1 MMFLQMWNVT
11 ERQPEDYGKY
21 AVPKDYEH
29 PQSTDHS
36 GFVLP
41 YGDSPMDREQVG
53 ERVYLDILNQAR
65 SYVHIMTPYLILDD
79 EMVNALS
86 YAAKRGIEDVYKRQ
100 ERGSALQRFP
110 DTAFLQSG
118 LK

>member
-1 MMFLQMWNVT
+1 MLKGDAVQSFTMMFLQMWNVT

-41 YGDSPMDREQVG
+41 YGDS
-53 ERVYLDILNQAR
+53 LW
-65 SYVHIMTPYLILDD
+65 T
-79 EMVNALS
+79 
-86 YAAKRGIEDVYKRQ
+86 
-100 ERGSALQRFP
+100 GSRWESVFIWIY
-110 DTAFLQSG
+110 
-118 LK
+118 